1 MGALLTDILGY
12 IWQVILGT
20 ITQLFMLLG
29 PLLLLAFIMHFV
41 AKKNENLS
49 YKVMGPKVYLYGFGW
64 LGTAVHELGH
74 AIFALIFRHKIT
86 KINLFNIKA
95 DNGQLGFVN
104 HSYNPKSTYQRIG
117 NFFIGIGPI
126 LFGSILLY
134 FFSWLF
140 FGFGYSKIAAYEFV
154 TEDIFTW
161 SNFGVIISTTWNNVW
176 SYFGVVFAGPRS
188 GFFKIL
194 LFIYLLY
201 SIGSSITL
209 SKSDIKGSLD
219 GFIYFVISLFVFN
232 LLSSWIGDFMLWL
245 IIDSLVLF
253 SGFYFILILS
263 ILINLI
269 FIGILSL
276 IKVLKEKSI

>member
-1 MGALLTDILGY
+1 MASIIADILSY

-20 ITQLFMLLG
+20 FTQLFFLLG
-29 PLLLLAFIMHFV
+29 PLLFLAFIMHFV
-41 AKKNENLS
+41 ARKNESLS
-49 YKVMGPKVYLYGFGW
+49 CKVMGTNVYLYGFGW

-74 AIFALIFRHKIT
+74 ALFAIIFRHRIT
-86 KINLFNIKA
+86 AINLFNFKA
-95 DNGQLGFVN
+95 KDGKLGYVN
-104 HSYNPKSTYQRIG
+104 HSYNRHSHYQRIG

-126 LFGSILLY
+126 LLSSILLY

-140 FGFGYSKIAAYEFV
+140 FGFGYSKIQAYEFV

-161 SNFGVIISTTWNNVW
+161 SNLGVIISTTWHNVW
-176 SYFGVVFAGPRS
+176 SYFGVVFAGEKTS
-188 GFFKIL
+188 LFKIL
-194 LFIYLLY
+194 IFIYLLY

-209 SKSDIKGSLD
+209 SRADIKGSLD
-219 GFIYFVISLFVFN
+219 GFLYFVVFLFTFN

-263 ILINLI
+263 IVINLI
-269 FIGILSL
+269 FIGILTL
-276 IKVLKEKSI
+276 IARIKQ

>member
-1 MGALLTDILGY
+1 MGSILVGILNY

-20 ITQLFMLLG
+20 FTQLFMLLG

-41 AKKNENLS
+41 AKKNETLS

-74 AIFALIFRHKIT
+74 ALFAIIFGHKIT
-86 KINLFNIKA
+86 AIDLFNIKA
-95 DNGQLGFVN
+95 KDGKLGYVN
-104 HSYNPKSTYQRIG
+104 HSYNRKSHYQRIG

-126 LFGSILLY
+126 LLGSILLY
-134 FFSWLF
+134 LFSWLF
-140 FGFGYSKIAAYEFV
+140 FGFGYSKIEPYEFL

-161 SNFGVIISTTWNNVW
+161 SNLGIILTTTWHNVW
-176 SYFGVVFAGPRS
+176 NYFEIVFTGDRS
-188 GFFKIL
+188 SFFKIL
-194 LFIYLLY
+194 IFIYLLY

-209 SKSDIKGSLD
+209 SRADILGSVD
-219 GFIYFVISLFVFN
+219 GFIYFVVFLFTFN

-253 SGFYFILILS
+253 SGFYFIIILS

-276 IKVLKEKSI
+276 VVKIRDNR

>member
-1 MGALLTDILGY
+1 MGSLLADILGY

-20 ITQLFMLLG
+20 FTQLFMLLG
-29 PLLLLAFIMHFV
+29 PLLFLAFIMHFV
-41 AKKNENLS
+41 ARKNESLS

-74 AIFALIFRHKIT
+74 ALFAIIFRHRIT
-86 KINLFNIKA
+86 AINLFNFKA
-95 DNGQLGFVN
+95 KDGKLGYVN
-104 HSYNPKSTYQRIG
+104 HSYNRHSHYQRIG

-126 LFGSILLY
+126 LLGSILLY

-140 FGFGYSKIAAYEFV
+140 FGFGYSKIEPYEFV
-154 TEDIFTW
+154 TEDVFTW
-161 SNFGVIISTTWNNVW
+161 SNLGVIISTTWHNVW
-176 SYFGVVFAGPRS
+176 SYFGVVFAGEKT

-194 LFIYLLY
+194 IFIYLLY

-209 SKSDIKGSLD
+209 SKADIEGSLD
-219 GFIYFVISLFVFN
+219 GFIYFVVFLFAFN

-269 FIGILSL
+269 FIGILTL
-276 IKVLKEKSI
+276 IARFRAR